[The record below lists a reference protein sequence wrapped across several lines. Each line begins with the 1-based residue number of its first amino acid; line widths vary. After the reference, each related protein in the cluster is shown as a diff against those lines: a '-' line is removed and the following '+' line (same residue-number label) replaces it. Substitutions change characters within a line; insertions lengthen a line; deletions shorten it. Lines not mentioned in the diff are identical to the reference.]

1 MGLSPAY
8 HANVQQRLPSRLDD
22 PIVFAHRGARAY
34 APENTLAAFKLALT
48 LGVNGLESDVWTTA
62 DGQAVLD
69 HDGVVRRPMRRAVP
83 IAEIDRADLPGH
95 IPTLAELF
103 EHCGT
108 AFHLSLDLKHPESG
122 DVVLDIVGAAGST
135 MLERLWLCSPEWESL
150 LPLRGQGAQLLDST
164 RLGKIKEGPE
174 RRAATLAKN
183 GVAGLNMHHTD
194 WNGGL
199 VALCH
204 RFDLVAFSW
213 DLQEPHLLE
222 RALRMGVDGVYS
234 DYPDRLVEAH
244 SAQIGSIRPIEH

>member
-1 MGLSPAY
+1 M
-8 HANVQQRLPSRLDD
+8 QQRLPSRLDD

-34 APENTLAAFKLALT
+34 APENTLEAFALALT
-48 LGVNGLESDVWTTA
+48 LGVNGLESDVWLTA

-83 IAEIDRADLPGH
+83 ISELNRADLPSH

-103 EHCGT
+103 EQCGT
-108 AFHLSLDLKHPESG
+108 AYHLSLDLKHPSSG
-122 DVVLDIVGAAGST
+122 QAVLDATRNASVA
-135 MLERLWLCSPEWESL
+135 MLERLWLCSPEWQSL
-150 LPLRGQGAQLLDST
+150 LPLRGQGARLIDST
-164 RLGKIKEGPE
+164 RLAKIKDGPE

-183 GVAGLNMHHTD
+183 GIDGLNMHHTD

-222 RALRMGVDGVYS
+222 RSFRMGVDGVYS

-244 SAQIGSIRPIEH
+244 SAQIGTIRSIKP